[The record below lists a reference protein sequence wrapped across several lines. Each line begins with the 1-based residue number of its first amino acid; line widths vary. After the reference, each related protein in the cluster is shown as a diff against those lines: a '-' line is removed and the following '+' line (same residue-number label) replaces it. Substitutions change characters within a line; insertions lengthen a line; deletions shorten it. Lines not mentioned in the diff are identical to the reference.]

1 MDDVS
6 FTIGNGE
13 MVALVGESGSGKS
26 ALALSLMRLLPPG
39 GRIASGSV
47 RFEGTDLCALD
58 QRSLRDIRG
67 RRLSIIFQEPAAALN
82 PVRTIGS
89 QIAEV
94 ARAHGE
100 SKRAAWT
107 RAVAMLEKTGI
118 PDPEENAR
126 RYPHQFSGGMRQRA
140 LIAMALLMEPALVI
154 ADEPTTALDATVRVQ
169 VLQLLRDLQRNTGTA
184 LLLITHD
191 LAVAAAM
198 CSRVMVMYAGQIV
211 EDAPVSRLSAP
222 AHPYSEGLVASMPRL
237 GDPAGR
243 LPSIPG
249 AVPSALAWPEG
260 CRFHPRCA
268 SAFDRCMRE
277 VPRLA
282 HANEIN
288 ARCHLVDEPSRRHPT
303 PSDAL

>member
-1 MDDVS
+1 
-6 FTIGNGE
+6 
-13 MVALVGESGSGKS
+13 MVALAGESGCGKS

-39 GRIASGSV
+39 GRITGGSV
-47 RFEGTDLCALD
+47 LFEGRDVCTLD

-100 SKRAAWT
+100 RSKRKAWA

-140 LIAMALLMEPALVI
+140 LIATALLMEPALVI
-154 ADEPTTALDATVRVQ
+154 ADEPTTALDATIQVQ
-169 VLQLLRDLQRNTGTA
+169 ILQLLRDLQRTTGTA

-191 LAVAAAM
+191 LAVAATT
-198 CSRVMVMYAGQIV
+198 CSRAMVMYAGQIV
-211 EDAPVSRLSAP
+211 EDAPVSRLFTAP
-222 AHPYSEGLVASMPRL
+222 AHPYSEGLLASMPRI
-237 GDPAGR
+237 GDSPGR

-249 AVPSALAWPEG
+249 TVPSASSWPEA

-268 SAFDRCMRE
+268 YAWERCMRE
-277 VPRLA
+277 SPQLLY
-282 HANEIN
+282 ANGAR
-288 ARCHLVDEPSRRHPT
+288 ARCHLVEEPARRQRTH
-303 PSDAL
+303 SGAS